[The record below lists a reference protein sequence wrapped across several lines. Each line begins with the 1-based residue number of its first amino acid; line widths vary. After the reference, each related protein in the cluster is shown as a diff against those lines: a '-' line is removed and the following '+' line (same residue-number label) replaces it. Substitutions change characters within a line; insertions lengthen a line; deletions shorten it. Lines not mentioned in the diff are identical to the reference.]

1 MGQNKGEP
9 LLKNAAKVVLHEV
22 RVLFKWK
29 YEREGCRT
37 SDLKSGAVSGQI
49 P

>member
-1 MGQNKGEP
+1 MGQNKREP

-22 RVLFKWK
+22 KVLFKQK
-29 YEREGCRT
+29 YEREGFRT
-37 SDLKSGAVSGQI
+37 SDLKSGVVSGQI